1 MIRCMG
7 LLVRPHRY
15 LAGLFLALAPSLAGA
30 QSLEP
35 RLYLPLPVGW
45 NALVATYSHSYGDV
59 VVDGTLPI
67 EDVNV
72 STHTGTAAFAR
83 AFSLFGRSA
92 QVQAVVPFVKGTVEG
107 TVTGQDTVRYLKGF
121 ADPQLRLAF
130 NLAGGPARRREQ
142 LAGVRFGTIVGGSL
156 VVTAPLG
163 EYDSDRLVNISSHR
177 WSMKPELAVIEPLGS
192 GWALE
197 GYAGIW
203 VFGDNTEYAGTSTVS
218 QNPLWT
224 FQVHLIHL
232 FGRRVWVALD
242 GTFVT
247 GGTTSVDGVT
257 QNTFQR
263 NSRFGATG
271 SWFLGGGHAVKGS
284 FSSGVFTRV
293 GGEFDVF
300 AVSYQYGWAD

>member
-1 MIRCMG
+1 MIRCLR

-15 LAGLFLALAPSLAGA
+15 LAGLCLTLAPSLAGA

-72 STHTGTAAFAR
+72 TTNTGIAAFAR

-107 TVTGQDTVRYLKGF
+107 TVSGQDTVRHLKGF

-130 NLAGGPARRREQ
+130 NLAGAPARRREQ

-163 EYDSDRLVNISSHR
+163 DYDSDRLVNISAHR
-177 WSMKPELAVIEPLGS
+177 WSVKPELAVIEPLGS
-192 GWALE
+192 GWFLE
-197 GYAGIW
+197 GYSGVW
-203 VFGDNTEYAGTSTVS
+203 LFGDNSEYAGTSIVS
-218 QNPLWT
+218 QDPLWT
-224 FQVHLIHL
+224 FQAHLIHL
-232 FGRRVWVALD
+232 FGRTVWLALD

-247 GGTTSVDGVT
+247 GGTTSVDGVP
-257 QNTFQR
+257 QNTFQS

-271 SWFLGGGHAVKGS
+271 AWALGGGHSLKAS

-300 AVSYQYGWAD
+300 AVSYQYGWVN